1 MEKFKDIS
9 QLTEDC
15 TITLIK
21 GGQVQNWKF
30 LMIYPHNDSYI
41 LAINAS
47 TENAD
52 KLFIPNLFEDGYY
65 VGIYDSA
72 FVLNERIKQYEK
84 EIEYLKMLLKRKT
97 GWK

>member
-1 MEKFKDIS
+1 MEKLKGIS

-30 LMIYPHNDSYI
+30 LMIHPHNDSYI

-47 TENAD
+47 TGNAD
-52 KLFIPNLFEDGYY
+52 KLYISNLFEENYY
-65 VGIYDSA
+65 VGMYDSV

-84 EIEYLKMLLKRKT
+84 KIERLKMLLNGKT
-97 GWK
+97 GWE

>member
-15 TITLIK
+15 TITLIR
-21 GGQVQNWKF
+21 GGQVQSWKF
-30 LMIYPHNDSYI
+30 LMIHPHNDSYI

-52 KLFIPNLFEDGYY
+52 KLYISNLFEENYY
-65 VGIYDSA
+65 VGMYDSV

-84 EIEYLKMLLKRKT
+84 EIEYLKMLLNRKT

>member
-30 LMIYPHNDSYI
+30 LMIHPHNDNYI

-52 KLFIPNLFEDGYY
+52 KLYISNLFEENYY
-65 VGIYDSA
+65 VGMYDSV

-84 EIEYLKMLLKRKT
+84 KIERLKMLLNRKT
-97 GWK
+97 GWE